1 MAVLNISQVDV
12 KLMRRLGVSN
22 VVKRDTSAI
31 FVKKKTK
38 KKTRNQEKMMSTLKK
53 MKKIKNL
60 MRIPQ
65 K

>member
-1 MAVLNISQVDV
+1 
-12 KLMRRLGVSN
+12 MRRLGVSN
-22 VVKRDTSAI
+22 VVERDTSAI
-31 FVKKKTK
+31 FVRKKTK

-53 MKKIKNL
+53 KKKKIKNL